1 MGLRKLFGVD
11 HDPWPAIVV
20 NDDSWSETED
30 GWRSS
35 ISELP
40 IVTNRRQQEAVRNE
54 ESDALSKLS
63 RQPVWHDE

>member
-11 HDPWPAIVV
+11 HDPWPDIVV

-35 ISELP
+35 VSELP
-40 IVTNRRQQEAVRNE
+40 IVTNRRQQEAVRAAAAQWYDQE
-54 ESDALSKLS
+54 WHRWG
-63 RQPVWHDE
+63 RQ